1 MTKPQDIK
9 VKLTVKATAEL
20 QNEIE
25 EELKAADPDKAKAMN
40 ILSEEEEDSEDTE
53 GNDRAGSDGN
63 DNEGS

>member
-1 MTKPQDIK
+1 MTNPQDIK

-25 EELKAADPDKAKAMN
+25 EELKAADPDKAKAMK

-63 DNEGS
+63 DNQSS

>member
-1 MTKPQDIK
+1 MTKPQDIE

-25 EELKAADPDKAKAMN
+25 EELKAADPDKAKAIN
-40 ILSEEEEDSEDTE
+40 ILSEKEDSEDTE
-53 GNDRAGSDGN
+53 GNDRTGSDGN

>member
-1 MTKPQDIK
+1 MTNPQDIK

>member
-1 MTKPQDIK
+1 MTNPQDIK

-40 ILSEEEEDSEDTE
+40 ILSEKEDSEDTE

>member
-1 MTKPQDIK
+1 MTKPQDIE

-25 EELKAADPDKAKAMN
+25 EELKAADPDKAKAIN
-40 ILSEEEEDSEDTE
+40 ILSEKEDSEDTE

-63 DNEGS
+63 DNQGS

>member
-1 MTKPQDIK
+1 MTKPQDIE

-25 EELKAADPDKAKAMN
+25 EELKAADPDKAKAIN
-40 ILSEEEEDSEDTE
+40 ILSEKEDSEDTE

>member
-1 MTKPQDIK
+1 MTNPQDIK

-63 DNEGS
+63 DNQSS

>member
-40 ILSEEEEDSEDTE
+40 ILSEKEDSEHTE